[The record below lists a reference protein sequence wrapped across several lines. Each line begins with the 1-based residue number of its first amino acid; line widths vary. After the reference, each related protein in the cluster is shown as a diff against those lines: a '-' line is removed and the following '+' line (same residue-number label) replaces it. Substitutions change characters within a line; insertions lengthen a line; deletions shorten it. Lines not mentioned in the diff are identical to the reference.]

1 MSGAIMN
8 AMDLLRESLA
18 NAPVIWKGDYPYFIH
33 PITDGVP
40 RLDAKVLSA
49 VSELSVESID
59 WKEID
64 LILGI
69 EAMGL
74 PLTSPISVQTG
85 IPLVIARKRKY
96 DLDGEVVIDQ
106 STGYSKGAMYLNDIN
121 PGEKIAIIDDVLS
134 TGGTLKAVIEGIKK
148 AGAEVKH
155 ILVVVEKG
163 PGLEKLKIDYPAI
176 KIESLV
182 KLEMDGEK
190 IVLLN

>member
-163 PGLEKLKIDYPAI
+163 PGLEKLKIDYPEI